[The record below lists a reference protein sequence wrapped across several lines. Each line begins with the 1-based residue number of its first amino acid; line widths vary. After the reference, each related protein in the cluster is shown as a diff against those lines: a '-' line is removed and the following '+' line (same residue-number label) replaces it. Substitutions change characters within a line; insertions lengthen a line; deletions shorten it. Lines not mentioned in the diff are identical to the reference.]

1 MLNAAVVGLGW
12 WGKII
17 VEAMAGSP
25 KLRVVRA
32 VGNVNPAAAEY
43 ARARGLAYSTSYDDA
58 LHDPNI
64 GVVILCTP
72 NLQHV
77 DGVVRAASA
86 GKHVFCEKP
95 LAMNKRGAEQA
106 VAACNAARVMLGV
119 GHERRFE
126 PPMMELRR
134 LANSGVLGTL
144 LQVEANFSQDKFL
157 GLPADNWR
165 GSPREAPA
173 GPMTATGIH
182 LLDLA
187 VSFLGPA
194 ERVFV
199 NVRQLGSHLANGD
212 TLGALVTF
220 KSGANALLTA
230 ILATPYFG
238 RFCLFGS
245 KGWAEVRDK
254 SHPDKPTGSTL
265 TTCLR
270 GQEPTSTDYMP
281 VSAVRINLEAFAD
294 AVEGRRAPYPMPQSE
309 MIANIA
315 ALEAIFKSAESGT
328 VEHVES

>member
-43 ARARGLAYSTSYDDA
+43 ARAHGLAYSTDYADA
-58 LHDPNI
+58 LNDPN
-64 GVVILCTP
+64 VHAVILCTP

-77 DGVVRAASA
+77 DQVTRAAAS

-95 LAMNKRGAEQA
+95 LALDKRGAEQA
-106 VAACNAARVMLGV
+106 VAACNTAQVMLGI

-126 PPMMELRR
+126 PPMMEMRR

-194 ERVFV
+194 
-199 NVRQLGSHLANGD
+199 
-212 TLGALVTF
+212 
-220 KSGANALLTA
+220 
-230 ILATPYFG
+230 
-238 RFCLFGS
+238 
-245 KGWAEVRDK
+245 
-254 SHPDKPTGSTL
+254 
-265 TTCLR
+265 
-270 GQEPTSTDYMP
+270 
-281 VSAVRINLEAFAD
+281 
-294 AVEGRRAPYPMPQSE
+294 
-309 MIANIA
+309 
-315 ALEAIFKSAESGT
+315 
-328 VEHVES
+328 